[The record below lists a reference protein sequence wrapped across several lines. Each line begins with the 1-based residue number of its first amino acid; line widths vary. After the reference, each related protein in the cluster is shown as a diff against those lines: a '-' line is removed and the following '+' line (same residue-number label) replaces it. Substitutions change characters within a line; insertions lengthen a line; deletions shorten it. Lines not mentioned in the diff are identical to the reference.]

1 MAKRGRSLAA
11 TWLRA
16 LRLLHSRRSFVYASG
31 LMRSFRERRPV
42 DAQGQPLPWI
52 NYAAVRLLDERL
64 HPSHTVF
71 EYGAGYSTLFFA
83 ARCAAVTAVEHNHA
97 WLEEVRA
104 LAPGNVNVLHLEPG
118 EGYWQAA
125 ADTGGHFDVVFVDGL
140 HRDRCLPF
148 AERAL
153 SAAGVL
159 VLDDSDRPAYQ
170 APLAACGK
178 RGFRSL
184 RLRSFRP
191 GGLTESECALLYRD
205 GNCLGL

>member
-16 LRLLHSRRSFVYASG
+16 LRLVHSRRAFVRTSG

-42 DAQGQPLPWI
+42 DADGQPLPWI
-52 NYAAVRLLDERL
+52 NYATARLLNERL
-64 HPSHTVF
+64 RSSHTVF

-83 ARCAAVTAVEHNHA
+83 ARCAAVTAVEHNRA
-97 WLEEVRA
+97 WVEEVRA
-104 LAPGNVNVLHLEPG
+104 LAPGNVEVLHRQDG
-118 EGYWQAA
+118 DDYWRAA
-125 ADTGGHFDVVFVDGL
+125 AVTGARYHVVVVDGL
-140 HRDRCLPF
+140 RRERCLPF
-148 AERAL
+148 AEEAL
-153 SAAGVL
+153 RPAGVI

-170 APLAACGK
+170 APVAACEL

-191 GGLTESECALLYRD
+191 GGLTESECMLLYRD
-205 GNCLGL
+205 GNCLGI